1 MSVTLVNNENNERYE
16 FETIEST
23 RGPKAVDF
31 SKLFETTGF
40 FSYDPGYSSTAGC
53 QSKISYVNGKKG
65 ELYYRGHRIEDLVA
79 KYKYVDVCKLLLT
92 GELPKNQE
100 ESLEFE
106 LELRH
111 RSFVHESLLNMFSA

>member
-40 FSYDPGYSSTAGC
+40 FFTIQGILSTAGC

-65 ELYYRGHRIEDLVA
+65 ELYYRGHRIE
-79 KYKYVDVCKLLLT
+79 
-92 GELPKNQE
+92 EI
-100 ESLEFE
+100 
-106 LELRH
+106 
-111 RSFVHESLLNMFSA
+111 